1 MCRVNNVLAQVFWNL
16 EELSVASPTDQTLS
30 RSDALIKDVIAGIVV
45 FLVALPL
52 CLGIAVASNADPFSG
67 IVSGIIG
74 GIVVG
79 ILSGS
84 HTSVSG
90 PAAGLTAVVAV
101 QIATLGSFDAFLA
114 AVLVAGVIQIILGCV
129 KAGIISAFVPSSVIK
144 GLLSAI
150 GVILIIKQLPKVL
163 GHQKAAA
170 VAAAATAEH
179 GTHAVKHENIF
190 ASLLDLFSG
199 EYFIVP
205 LLIGLGSMAFLMLW
219 DKIKVLKKSLI
230 PAPLLVVVGGTLVTG
245 LLPSLNLSVG
255 IPEKMLVTV
264 PVASNVNEMV
274 GLIRMPDFSALLTP
288 AVYIAGLT
296 IAIVASLETLLNLE
310 AVDNIDPKSRYS
322 PPNRELVAQGIG
334 NMIAGLLGGLPM
346 TSVIVRSSVNINMGA
361 QSKLS
366 AILHGFLLLGFV
378 LLLPKLVNMIPYAS
392 LAAILMVTGF
402 KLVSPKMIKDLWKS
416 GRYQFIPFLIT
427 VVSIVATDLLIGIL
441 IGLGVSLAFVLH
453 SNYRRPIHRV
463 MEKHLGGDVLHIEL
477 ANQVSFLNKAAL
489 DKTLRDIPQGGKV
502 LLDASRT
509 DYIDPDI
516 LALIRDYR
524 DKVAPAHGVQVSMR
538 GFQSCYEMRDD
549 VQYVDY
555 STKELQEAI
564 SPKEVLQV
572 LLEGNARFR
581 TGHSLSRDNGRHVE
595 STSQAAYPMA
605 VVLSCSDSR
614 TPTELIFDLG
624 VGDVMNVCLAG
635 NVMIGPRVLASIE
648 YGCAVAGAKLVV
660 VLGHTGSH
668 IMSAAIDVL
677 QNPDKV
683 EASKYGEHFGS
694 VAEEIRPAYEKVR
707 KNLKLTGPITD
718 PAFVDDVTRA
728 HIIQAVDRLT
738 QLSGTVDSLVSSERV
753 AIVAMM
759 YDVRS
764 GTIEIVHATSA
775 SLQPS

>member
-1 MCRVNNVLAQVFWNL
+1 MANP
-16 EELSVASPTDQTLS
+16 SDQTLS
-30 RSDALIKDVIAGIVV
+30 RSQSIIKDVIAGIVV

-52 CLGIAVASNADPFSG
+52 CLGIAVASNADPFAG

-90 PAAGLTAVVAV
+90 PAAGLTAVIAV

-114 AVLVAGVIQIILGCV
+114 AVLVAGIIQIILGCV

-163 GHQKAAA
+163 GHQKAVA
-170 VAAAATAEH
+170 VAAATTAEH
-179 GTHAVKHENIF
+179 GGHAVKHENIF
-190 ASLLDLFSG
+190 AGLLDLFSG

-205 LLIGLGSMAFLMLW
+205 LLIGLGSMAFLMMW
-219 DKIKVLKKSLI
+219 DKIKVLKKSVI
-230 PAPLLVVVGGTLVTG
+230 PAPLLVVIAGTLVTG
-245 LLPSLNLSVG
+245 LLPSLGLSYS
-255 IPEKMLVTV
+255 IPDKMLVSV
-264 PVASNVNEMV
+264 PVASSAAEMM

-288 AVYIAGLT
+288 AVYVAGLT

-310 AVDNIDPKSRYS
+310 AVDNIDPKRRYS
-322 PPNRELVAQGIG
+322 PPNRELVAQGVG

-361 QSKLS
+361 QSKIS

-378 LLLPKLVNMIPYAS
+378 LLLPKLLNMIPYAS

-402 KLVSPKMIKDLWKS
+402 KLVSPKMIFELWKA
-416 GRYQFIPFLIT
+416 GRYQFVPFVVT
-427 VVSIVATDLLIGIL
+427 VVAIVATDLLIGIL
-441 IGLGVSLAFVLH
+441 IGLGTSLAFILH
-453 SNYRRPIHRV
+453 SNYRRPIRRI
-463 MEKHLGGDVLHIEL
+463 MEKHLGGEVLHIEL

-489 DKTLRDIPQGGKV
+489 DQTLRNVPKGGKV

-524 DKVAPAHGVQVSMR
+524 NKVAPAHGVQVSMR
-538 GFQSCYEMRDD
+538 GFQSRYEMHDD

-555 STKELQEAI
+555 STKELQDAI
-564 SPKEVLQV
+564 SPQEVMQ
-572 LLEGNARFR
+572 LLLDGNARFR
-581 TGHSLSRDNGRHVE
+581 TGNALSRDASRQVQ
-595 STSQAAYPMA
+595 STSQASYPMA

-660 VLGHTGSH
+660 VLGHTASH

-677 QNPDKV
+677 QNPGQVDP
-683 EASKYGEHFGS
+683 ARFGEHFSS

-707 KNLKLTGPITD
+707 KELKLQGPISD

-738 QLSGTVDSLVSSERV
+738 RLSGTIEELVSSERI
-753 AIVAMM
+753 AIVAVM

-764 GTIEIVHATSA
+764 GTIEVVHATSA
-775 SLQPS
+775 SMQTA

>member
-1 MCRVNNVLAQVFWNL
+1 MANP
-16 EELSVASPTDQTLS
+16 SDQTMS
-30 RSDALIKDVIAGIVV
+30 RSDAIIKDVIAGIVV

-52 CLGIAVASNADPFSG
+52 CLGIAVASNADPFAG

-90 PAAGLTAVVAV
+90 PAAGLTAVIAV
-101 QIATLGSFDAFLA
+101 QIATLGSFDTFLA

-163 GHQKAAA
+163 GHQKAVA
-170 VAAAATAEH
+170 VAAATTAEH
-179 GTHAVKHENIF
+179 GGHAVKHENIF
-190 ASLLDLFSG
+190 AGLLDLFSG

-205 LLIGLGSMAFLMLW
+205 LLIGLGSMAFLMIW
-219 DKIKVLKKSLI
+219 DKFKVLKKSFI
-230 PAPLLVVVGGTLVTG
+230 PAPLLVVIAGTLVTG
-245 LLPSLNLSVG
+245 LLPSLGLSYS
-255 IPEKMLVTV
+255 IPDKMLVSV
-264 PVASNVNEMV
+264 PVASSAAEMM

-288 AVYIAGLT
+288 AVYVAGLT

-310 AVDNIDPKSRYS
+310 AVDNIDPKRRYS
-322 PPNRELVAQGIG
+322 PPNRELVAQGVG

-361 QSKLS
+361 QSKIS

-378 LLLPKLVNMIPYAS
+378 LLLPKLLNMIPYAS

-402 KLVSPKMIKDLWKS
+402 KLVSPKMIFELWKA
-416 GRYQFIPFLIT
+416 GRYQFVPFVVT
-427 VVSIVATDLLIGIL
+427 VVAIVATDLLIGIL
-441 IGLGVSLAFVLH
+441 IGLGTSLAFILH
-453 SNYRRPIHRV
+453 SNYRRPIRRI
-463 MEKHLGGDVLHIEL
+463 MEKHLGGEVLHIEL

-489 DKTLRDIPQGGKV
+489 DQTLRNVPKGGKV

-524 DKVAPAHGVQVSMR
+524 NKVAPAHGVQVSMR
-538 GFQSCYEMRDD
+538 GFQSRYEMHDD

-555 STKELQEAI
+555 STKELQDAI
-564 SPKEVLQV
+564 SPQEVMQ
-572 LLEGNARFR
+572 LLLDGNARFR
-581 TGHSLSRDNGRHVE
+581 TGNALSRDASRQVQ
-595 STSQAAYPMA
+595 STSHASYPMA

-677 QNPDKV
+677 QNPGQVDP
-683 EASKYGEHFGS
+683 ARFGEHFSS

-707 KNLKLTGPITD
+707 KELKLQGPISD

-738 QLSGTVDSLVSSERV
+738 RLSGTIEELVSSERI
-753 AIVAMM
+753 AIVAVM

-764 GTIEIVHATSA
+764 GTIEVVHATSA
-775 SLQPS
+775 SMQTA

>member
-1 MCRVNNVLAQVFWNL
+1 MANP
-16 EELSVASPTDQTLS
+16 SDQTLS
-30 RSDALIKDVIAGIVV
+30 RSQSIIKDVIAGIVV

-52 CLGIAVASNADPFSG
+52 CLGIAVASNADPFAG

-90 PAAGLTAVVAV
+90 PAAGLTAVIAV

-114 AVLVAGVIQIILGCV
+114 AVLVAGIIQIILGCV

-163 GHQKAAA
+163 GHQKA
-170 VAAAATAEH
+170 VAAAAATTAEH
-179 GTHAVKHENIF
+179 GGHAVKHENIF
-190 ASLLDLFSG
+190 AGLLDLFSG

-205 LLIGLGSMAFLMLW
+205 LLIGLGSMAFLMMW
-219 DKIKVLKKSLI
+219 DKIKVLKKSVI
-230 PAPLLVVVGGTLVTG
+230 PAPLLVVIAGTLVTG
-245 LLPSLNLSVG
+245 LLPSLGLSYS
-255 IPEKMLVTV
+255 IPDKMLVSV
-264 PVASNVNEMV
+264 PVASSAAEMM

-288 AVYIAGLT
+288 AVYVAGLT

-310 AVDNIDPKSRYS
+310 AVDNIDPKRRYS
-322 PPNRELVAQGIG
+322 PPNRELVAQGVG

-361 QSKLS
+361 QSKIS

-378 LLLPKLVNMIPYAS
+378 LLLPKLLNMIPYAS

-402 KLVSPKMIKDLWKS
+402 KLVSPKMIFELWKA
-416 GRYQFIPFLIT
+416 GRYQFVPFVVT
-427 VVSIVATDLLIGIL
+427 VVAIVATDLLIGIL
-441 IGLGVSLAFVLH
+441 IGLGTSLAFILH
-453 SNYRRPIHRV
+453 SNYRRPIRRI
-463 MEKHLGGDVLHIEL
+463 MEKHLGGEVLHIEL

-489 DKTLRDIPQGGKV
+489 DQTLRNVPKGGKV

-524 DKVAPAHGVQVSMR
+524 NKVAPAHGVQVSMR
-538 GFQSCYEMRDD
+538 GFQSRYEMHDD

-555 STKELQEAI
+555 STKELQDAI
-564 SPKEVLQV
+564 SPQEVMQ
-572 LLEGNARFR
+572 LLLDGNARFR
-581 TGHSLSRDNGRHVE
+581 TGNALSRDASRQVQ
-595 STSQAAYPMA
+595 STSQASYPMA

-660 VLGHTGSH
+660 ILGHTGSH

-677 QNPDKV
+677 QNPGQVDP
-683 EASKYGEHFGS
+683 ARFGEHFSS

-707 KNLKLTGPITD
+707 KELKLQGPISD

-738 QLSGTVDSLVSSERV
+738 RLSGTIEELVSSERI
-753 AIVAMM
+753 AIVAVM

-764 GTIEIVHATSA
+764 GTIEVVHATSA
-775 SLQPS
+775 SMQTA

>member
-1 MCRVNNVLAQVFWNL
+1 MANP
-16 EELSVASPTDQTLS
+16 SDQTLS
-30 RSDALIKDVIAGIVV
+30 RSQSIIKDVIAGIVV

-52 CLGIAVASNADPFSG
+52 CLGIAVASNADPFAG

-90 PAAGLTAVVAV
+90 PAAGLTAVIAV

-114 AVLVAGVIQIILGCV
+114 AVLVAGIIQIILGCV

-163 GHQKAAA
+163 GHQKAVA
-170 VAAAATAEH
+170 VAAATTAEH
-179 GTHAVKHENIF
+179 GGHAVKHENIF
-190 ASLLDLFSG
+190 AGLFDLFSG

-205 LLIGLGSMAFLMLW
+205 LLIGLGSMAFLMMW
-219 DKIKVLKKSLI
+219 DKIKVLKKSVI
-230 PAPLLVVVGGTLVTG
+230 PAPLLVVIAGTLVTG
-245 LLPSLNLSVG
+245 LLPSLGLSYS
-255 IPEKMLVTV
+255 IPDKMLVSV
-264 PVASNVNEMV
+264 PVASSAAEMM

-288 AVYIAGLT
+288 AVYVAGLT

-310 AVDNIDPKSRYS
+310 AVDNIDPKRRYS
-322 PPNRELVAQGIG
+322 PPNRELVAQGVG

-361 QSKLS
+361 QSKIS

-378 LLLPKLVNMIPYAS
+378 LLLPKLLNMIPYAS

-402 KLVSPKMIKDLWKS
+402 KLVSPKMIFELWKA
-416 GRYQFIPFLIT
+416 GRYQFVPFVVT
-427 VVSIVATDLLIGIL
+427 VVAIVATDLLIGIL
-441 IGLGVSLAFVLH
+441 IGLGTSLAFILH
-453 SNYRRPIHRV
+453 SNYRRPIRRI
-463 MEKHLGGDVLHIEL
+463 MEKHLGGEVLHIEL

-489 DKTLRDIPQGGKV
+489 DQTLRNVPKGGKV

-524 DKVAPAHGVQVSMR
+524 NKVAPAHGVQVSMR
-538 GFQSCYEMRDD
+538 GFQSRYEMHDD

-555 STKELQEAI
+555 STKELQDAI
-564 SPKEVLQV
+564 SPQEVMQ
-572 LLEGNARFR
+572 LLLDGNARFR
-581 TGHSLSRDNGRHVE
+581 TGNALSRDASRQVQ
-595 STSQAAYPMA
+595 STSQASYPMA

-660 VLGHTGSH
+660 VLGHTASH

-677 QNPDKV
+677 QNPGQVDP
-683 EASKYGEHFGS
+683 ARFGEHFSS

-707 KNLKLTGPITD
+707 KELKLQGPISD

-738 QLSGTVDSLVSSERV
+738 RLSGTIEELVSSERI
-753 AIVAMM
+753 AIVAVM

-764 GTIEIVHATSA
+764 GTIEVVHATSA
-775 SLQPS
+775 SMQTA

>member
-1 MCRVNNVLAQVFWNL
+1 MANP
-16 EELSVASPTDQTLS
+16 SDQTLS
-30 RSDALIKDVIAGIVV
+30 RSQSIIKDVIAGIVV

-52 CLGIAVASNADPFSG
+52 CLGIAVASNADPFAG

-90 PAAGLTAVVAV
+90 PAAGLTAVIAV

-114 AVLVAGVIQIILGCV
+114 AVLVAGIIQIILGCV

-163 GHQKAAA
+163 GHQKA
-170 VAAAATAEH
+170 VAAAAATTAEP
-179 GTHAVKHENIF
+179 GGHAIKHENIF
-190 ASLLDLFSG
+190 AGLLDLFSG

-205 LLIGLGSMAFLMLW
+205 LLIGLGSMAFLMMW
-219 DKIKVLKKSLI
+219 DKIKVLKKSVI
-230 PAPLLVVVGGTLVTG
+230 PAPLLVVIAGTLVTG
-245 LLPSLNLSVG
+245 LLPSLGLSYS
-255 IPEKMLVTV
+255 IPDKMLVSV
-264 PVASNVNEMV
+264 PVASSAAEMM

-288 AVYIAGLT
+288 AIYVAGLT

-310 AVDNIDPKSRYS
+310 AVDNIDPKRRYS
-322 PPNRELVAQGIG
+322 PPNRELVAQGVG

-361 QSKLS
+361 QSKIS

-378 LLLPKLVNMIPYAS
+378 LLLPKLLNMIPYAS

-402 KLVSPKMIKDLWKS
+402 KLVSPKMIFELWKA
-416 GRYQFIPFLIT
+416 GRYQFVPFVVT
-427 VVSIVATDLLIGIL
+427 VVAIVATDLLIGIL
-441 IGLGVSLAFVLH
+441 IGLGTSLAFILH
-453 SNYRRPIHRV
+453 SNYRRPIHRI
-463 MEKHLGGDVLHIEL
+463 MEKHLGGEVLHIEL

-489 DKTLRDIPQGGKV
+489 DQTLRNIPQGGKV

-524 DKVAPAHGVQVSMR
+524 NTVAPAHGVQVSMR
-538 GFQSCYEMRDD
+538 GFQSRYEMHDD

-564 SPKEVLQV
+564 SPREVLQ
-572 LLEGNARFR
+572 LLLDGNARFR
-581 TGHSLSRDNGRHVE
+581 TGHALSRDASRQLQ
-595 STSQAAYPMA
+595 STSHASYPMA

-677 QNPDKV
+677 QNPGQVDP
-683 EASKYGEHFGS
+683 ARFGEHFSS

-707 KNLKLTGPITD
+707 KELKLQGPISD

-738 QLSGTVDSLVSSERV
+738 RLSGTIEELVSSERI
-753 AIVAMM
+753 AIVAVM

-764 GTIEIVHATSA
+764 GTIEVVHATSA
-775 SLQPS
+775 SMQTA

>member
-1 MCRVNNVLAQVFWNL
+1 M
-16 EELSVASPTDQTLS
+16 S
-30 RSDALIKDVIAGIVV
+30 RSDAIIKDVIAGIVV

-52 CLGIAVASNADPFSG
+52 CLGIAVASNADPFAG

-90 PAAGLTAVVAV
+90 PAAGLTAVIAV

-114 AVLVAGVIQIILGCV
+114 AVLVAGIIQIMLGCV

-163 GHQKAAA
+163 GHQKAVA
-170 VAAAATAEH
+170 VAAATTAEH
-179 GTHAVKHENIF
+179 GGHAVKHENIF
-190 ASLLDLFSG
+190 AGLLDLFSG

-205 LLIGLGSMAFLMLW
+205 LLIGLGSMAFLMIW
-219 DKIKVLKKSLI
+219 DKFKVLKKSFI
-230 PAPLLVVVGGTLVTG
+230 PAPLLVVIAGTLVTG
-245 LLPSLNLSVG
+245 LLPSLGLSYS
-255 IPEKMLVTV
+255 IPDKMLVSV
-264 PVASNVNEMV
+264 PVASSAAEMM

-288 AVYIAGLT
+288 AVYVAGLT

-310 AVDNIDPKSRYS
+310 AVDNIDPKRRYS
-322 PPNRELVAQGIG
+322 PPNRELVAQGVG

-361 QSKLS
+361 QSKIS

-378 LLLPKLVNMIPYAS
+378 LLLPKLLNMIPYAS

-402 KLVSPKMIKDLWKS
+402 KLVSPKMIFELWKA
-416 GRYQFIPFLIT
+416 GRYQFVPFVVT
-427 VVSIVATDLLIGIL
+427 VVAIVATDLLIGIL
-441 IGLGVSLAFVLH
+441 IGLGTSLAFILH
-453 SNYRRPIHRV
+453 SNYRRPIRRI
-463 MEKHLGGDVLHIEL
+463 MEKHLGGEVLHIEL

-489 DKTLRDIPQGGKV
+489 DQTLRNVPKGGKV

-524 DKVAPAHGVQVSMR
+524 NKVAPAHGVQVSMR
-538 GFQSCYEMRDD
+538 GFQSRYEMHDD

-555 STKELQEAI
+555 STKELQDAI
-564 SPKEVLQV
+564 SPQEVMQ
-572 LLEGNARFR
+572 LLLDGNARFR
-581 TGHSLSRDNGRHVE
+581 TGNALSRDASRQVQ
-595 STSQAAYPMA
+595 STSHASYPMA

-677 QNPDKV
+677 QNPGQVDP
-683 EASKYGEHFGS
+683 ARFGEHFSS

-707 KNLKLTGPITD
+707 KELKLQGPISD

-738 QLSGTVDSLVSSERV
+738 RLSGTIEELVSSERI
-753 AIVAMM
+753 AIVAVM

-764 GTIEIVHATSA
+764 GTIEVVHATSA
-775 SLQPS
+775 SMQTA

>member
-1 MCRVNNVLAQVFWNL
+1 MMPR
-16 EELSVASPTDQTLS
+16 VASL
-30 RSDALIKDVIAGIVV
+30 AKDTIAGIVV

-52 CLGIAVASNADPFSG
+52 CLGIAVASNAEPFSG
-67 IVSGIIG
+67 VMSGIIG

-79 ILSGS
+79 VLSGS

-101 QIATLGSFDAFLA
+101 QIATLGSFEAFLA
-114 AVLVAGVIQIILGCV
+114 AVLIAGVIQVALGCF

-150 GVILIIKQLPKVL
+150 GVILIIKQLPIVL

-170 VAAAATAEH
+170 VTAEATPEH
-179 GTHAVKHENIF
+179 GSQTIEHENIF
-190 ASLLDLFSG
+190 AGLLELLSG
-199 EYFIVP
+199 EYFMAP
-205 LLIGLGSMAFLMLW
+205 LLIGLGSTAFLMGW
-219 DKIKVLKKSLI
+219 DKIKVLKKSII
-230 PAPLLVVVGGTLVTG
+230 PAPLLVVIAGILITW
-245 LLPSLNLSVG
+245 LLPKLNVSVS
-255 IPEKMLVTV
+255 IPDKMLVTV
-264 PVASNVNEMV
+264 PIASSAGEML
-274 GLIRMPDFSALLTP
+274 GLIRMPNFLALLTP
-288 AVYIAGLT
+288 AVYMAGLT

-310 AVDNIDPKSRYS
+310 AVDNIDPKHRYS

-334 NMIAGLLGGLPM
+334 NMVAGMLGGLPM
-346 TSVIVRSSVNINMGA
+346 TSVIVRSSVNINSGG
-361 QSKLS
+361 QSKIS
-366 AILHGFLLLGFV
+366 AIMHGFLLLGFV
-378 LLLPKLVNMIPYAS
+378 LLLPQLLNMIPYAS

-402 KLVSPKMIKDLWKS
+402 KLVSPSMIHELWKA
-416 GRYQFIPFLIT
+416 GRYQFGPFLIT

-441 IGLGVSLAFVLH
+441 IGLAVSLAFILH
-453 SNYRRPIHRV
+453 SNYRRPIRRIV
-463 MEKHLGGDVLHIEL
+463 EKHVGGEILHIEL

-489 DKTLRDIPQGGKV
+489 DQTLRNIPRGGKV

-524 DKVAPAHGVQVSMR
+524 NKVAPAHGVQVSMR
-538 GFQSCYEMRDD
+538 GFQSRYEMHDE

-581 TGHSLSRDNGRHVE
+581 TGNALSRDISKNVE
-595 STSQAAYPMA
+595 STSQASYPMA

-648 YGCAVAGAKLVV
+648 YGCGVSGAKLVV
-660 VLGHTGSH
+660 VLGHTRSH

-677 QNPDKV
+677 QNPGSI
-683 EASKYGEHFGS
+683 ETARYGEHFAS
-694 VAEEIRPAYEKVR
+694 VAEEIRPAYDKVR
-707 KNLKLTGPITD
+707 TNPKWHGSITD
-718 PAFVDDVTRA
+718 PAFVDEVTRE
-728 HIIQAVDRLT
+728 HVIQAVDRLT
-738 QLSGTVDSLVSSERV
+738 TLSGTIETLVSSDQI

-764 GTIEIVHATSA
+764 GAVEIVHASR
-775 SLQPS
+775 SLA

>member
-1 MCRVNNVLAQVFWNL
+1 MANP
-16 EELSVASPTDQTLS
+16 SDQTMS
-30 RSDALIKDVIAGIVV
+30 RSDAIIKDVIAGIVV

-52 CLGIAVASNADPFSG
+52 CLGIAVASNADPFAG

-90 PAAGLTAVVAV
+90 PAAGLTAVIAV

-114 AVLVAGVIQIILGCV
+114 AVLVAGIIQIILGCV

-163 GHQKAAA
+163 GHQKAV
-170 VAAAATAEH
+170 VAAAATTAEH
-179 GTHAVKHENIF
+179 GGHAVKHENIF
-190 ASLLDLFSG
+190 AGLLDLFSG

-205 LLIGLGSMAFLMLW
+205 LLIGLGSMAFLMMW
-219 DKIKVLKKSLI
+219 DKIKVLKKSVI
-230 PAPLLVVVGGTLVTG
+230 PAPLLVVIAGTLVTG
-245 LLPSLNLSVG
+245 LLPSLGLSYS
-255 IPEKMLVTV
+255 IPDKMLVSV
-264 PVASNVNEMV
+264 PVASSAAEMM

-288 AVYIAGLT
+288 AVYVAGLT

-310 AVDNIDPKSRYS
+310 AVDNIDPKRRYS
-322 PPNRELVAQGIG
+322 PPNRELVAQGVG

-361 QSKLS
+361 QSKIS

-378 LLLPKLVNMIPYAS
+378 LLLPKLLNMIPYAS

-402 KLVSPKMIKDLWKS
+402 KLVSPKMIYELWKA
-416 GRYQFIPFLIT
+416 GRYQFVPFVVT
-427 VVSIVATDLLIGIL
+427 VVAIVATDLLIGIL
-441 IGLGVSLAFVLH
+441 IGLGTSLAFILH
-453 SNYRRPIHRV
+453 SNYRRPIRRI
-463 MEKHLGGDVLHIEL
+463 MEKHLGGEVLHIEL

-489 DKTLRDIPQGGKV
+489 DQTLRNVPKGGKV

-524 DKVAPAHGVQVSMR
+524 NKVAPAHGVQVSMR
-538 GFQSCYEMRDD
+538 GFQSRYEMHDD

-555 STKELQEAI
+555 STKELQDAI
-564 SPKEVLQV
+564 SPQEVMQ
-572 LLEGNARFR
+572 LLLDGNARFR
-581 TGHSLSRDNGRHVE
+581 TGNALSRDASRQVQ
-595 STSQAAYPMA
+595 STSHASYPMA

-677 QNPDKV
+677 QNPGQVDP
-683 EASKYGEHFGS
+683 ARFGEHFSS

-707 KNLKLTGPITD
+707 KELKLQGPISD
-718 PAFVDDVTRA
+718 PAFVDDVTRV

-738 QLSGTVDSLVSSERV
+738 RLSGTIEELVSTERI
-753 AIVAMM
+753 AIVAVM

-764 GTIEIVHATSA
+764 GTIEVVHATSA
-775 SLQPS
+775 SMQTA

>member
-1 MCRVNNVLAQVFWNL
+1 MAQ
-16 EELSVASPTDQTLS
+16 PTDQMMS
-30 RSDALIKDVIAGIVV
+30 RSASLAKDIIAGIVV

-67 IVSGIIG
+67 VISGIIG

-79 ILSGS
+79 VLSGS

-90 PAAGLTAVVAV
+90 PAAGLTAVVAL
-101 QIATLGSFDAFLA
+101 QIAALGSFEVFLA
-114 AVLVAGVIQIILGCV
+114 AVLIAGVIQIVLGCF
-129 KAGIISAFVPSSVIK
+129 KAGMISAFVPSSVIK

-150 GVILIIKQLPKVL
+150 GIILIINQLPNVL
-163 GHQKAAA
+163 GHQKAAEV
-170 VAAAATAEH
+170 VAADTAEQAL
-179 GTHAVKHENIF
+179 HAVKHENIF
-190 ASLLDLFSG
+190 ADLFELLSG
-199 EYFIVP
+199 EFFIVP
-205 LLIGLGSMAFLMLW
+205 LVIGVGSTAFLLAW
-219 DKIKVLKKSLI
+219 EKIKILKKSII
-230 PAPLLVVVGGTLVTG
+230 PAPLLVVVAGISITW
-245 LLPSLNLSVG
+245 LLPKLNVSVS
-255 IPEKMLVTV
+255 IPDKLLVTV
-264 PVASNVNEMV
+264 PIASSASEIL
-274 GLIRMPDFSALLTP
+274 GLIRMPDFLAFLTP
-288 AVYIAGLT
+288 AVYMAGLT

-310 AVDNIDPKSRYS
+310 AVDNIDPKHRYS

-334 NMIAGLLGGLPM
+334 NMVAGMLGGLPM
-346 TSVIVRSSVNINMGA
+346 TSVIVRSSVNINSGS
-361 QSKLS
+361 QSKIS

-378 LLLPKLVNMIPYAS
+378 LLLPQLLNMIPYAS

-402 KLVSPKMIKDLWKS
+402 KLVSPSMIHELWKA
-416 GRYQFIPFLIT
+416 GRYQFGPFVIT

-441 IGLGVSLAFVLH
+441 IGLAVSLAFILH
-453 SNYRRPIHRV
+453 SNYRRPIRRIV
-463 MEKHLGGDVLHIEL
+463 EKHLGGEVLHIEL

-489 DKTLRDIPQGGKV
+489 DQTLRNIPRGGKV

-524 DKVAPAHGVQVSMR
+524 NKVAPAHGVQVSMR
-538 GFQSCYEMRDD
+538 GFQSRYEMHDE

-555 STKELQEAI
+555 SSKELQDGI

-581 TGHSLSRDNGRHVE
+581 TGHALSRDYSKSME
-595 STSQAAYPMA
+595 STAQASYPMA

-614 TPTELIFDLG
+614 TPIELIFDLG
-624 VGDVMNVCLAG
+624 VGDVMNVRLAG

-648 YGCAVAGAKLVV
+648 YGCAVSGAKLVV
-660 VLGHTGSH
+660 VLGHTRSH

-677 QNPDKV
+677 QNPGSMEIV
-683 EASKYGEHFGS
+683 RYGEHFES
-694 VAEEIRPAYEKVR
+694 VAEEIRPAYEQVR
-707 KNLKLTGPITD
+707 SNLKGQGSMAD
-718 PAFVDDVTRA
+718 PAFVDEVTRE

-738 QLSGTVDSLVSSERV
+738 KVSGTIESLVSSERI

-764 GTIEIVHATSA
+764 GSIEVVHAGR
-775 SLQPS
+775 SLA

>member
-1 MCRVNNVLAQVFWNL
+1 MVQ
-16 EELSVASPTDQTLS
+16 PTDQTMPRVASL
-30 RSDALIKDVIAGIVV
+30 AKDIIAAIVV

-52 CLGIAVASNADPFSG
+52 CLGIAVASNAEPFSG
-67 IVSGIIG
+67 VMSGIIG

-79 ILSGS
+79 VLSGS

-101 QIATLGSFDAFLA
+101 QIATLGSFEAFLA
-114 AVLVAGVIQIILGCV
+114 AVLIAGVIQVALGCF

-150 GVILIIKQLPKVL
+150 GVILIIKQLPIVL

-170 VAAAATAEH
+170 VTAEAPPEH
-179 GTHAVKHENIF
+179 GSQTIEHENIF
-190 ASLLDLFSG
+190 AGLLELLSG
-199 EYFIVP
+199 EYFIAP
-205 LLIGLGSMAFLMLW
+205 LLIGLGSTAFLMGW
-219 DKIKVLKKSLI
+219 DKIKVLKKSII
-230 PAPLLVVVGGTLVTG
+230 PAPLLVVIAGILITW
-245 LLPSLNLSVG
+245 LLPKLNVSVSM
-255 IPEKMLVTV
+255 PDKMLVTV
-264 PVASNVNEMV
+264 PIASSAGEML
-274 GLIRMPDFSALLTP
+274 GLIRMPDFLALLTP
-288 AVYIAGLT
+288 AVYMAGLT

-310 AVDNIDPKSRYS
+310 AVDNIDPKHRYS

-334 NMIAGLLGGLPM
+334 NMVAGMLGGLPM
-346 TSVIVRSSVNINMGA
+346 TSVIVRSSVNINSGG
-361 QSKLS
+361 QSKIS
-366 AILHGFLLLGFV
+366 AIMHGFLLLGFV
-378 LLLPKLVNMIPYAS
+378 LLLPQLLNMIPYAS

-402 KLVSPKMIKDLWKS
+402 KLVSPSMIHELWKA
-416 GRYQFIPFLIT
+416 GRYQFGPFVIT

-441 IGLGVSLAFVLH
+441 IGLAVSLAFILH
-453 SNYRRPIHRV
+453 SNYRRPIRRIV
-463 MEKHLGGDVLHIEL
+463 EKHVGGEILHIEL

-489 DKTLRDIPQGGKV
+489 DQTLRNIPRGGKV

-524 DKVAPAHGVQVSMR
+524 NKVAPAHGVQVSMR
-538 GFQSCYEMRDD
+538 GFQSRYEMHDE

-581 TGHSLSRDNGRHVE
+581 TGNALSRDISKNVE
-595 STSQAAYPMA
+595 STSQASYPMA

-648 YGCAVAGAKLVV
+648 YGCGVSGAKLVV
-660 VLGHTGSH
+660 VLGHTRSH

-677 QNPDKV
+677 QNPGSI
-683 EASKYGEHFGS
+683 ETARYGEHFAS
-694 VAEEIRPAYEKVR
+694 VAEEIRPAYDKVR
-707 KNLKLTGPITD
+707 TNPKWHGSITD
-718 PAFVDDVTRA
+718 PAFVDEVTRE
-728 HIIQAVDRLT
+728 HVIQAVDRLT
-738 QLSGTVDSLVSSERV
+738 TLSGTIETLVSSDQI

-764 GTIEIVHATSA
+764 GGVEIVHASR
-775 SLQPS
+775 SLA

>member
-1 MCRVNNVLAQVFWNL
+1 MVQ
-16 EELSVASPTDQTLS
+16 PTDQMMPRVASL
-30 RSDALIKDVIAGIVV
+30 AKDTIAGIVV

-52 CLGIAVASNADPFSG
+52 CLGIAVASNAEPFSG
-67 IVSGIIG
+67 VMSGIIG

-79 ILSGS
+79 VLSGS

-101 QIATLGSFDAFLA
+101 QIATLGSFETFLA
-114 AVLVAGVIQIILGCV
+114 AVLIAGVIQVVLGCF

-150 GVILIIKQLPKVL
+150 GVILIIKQLPIVL

-170 VAAAATAEH
+170 VTPEATPEH
-179 GTHAVKHENIF
+179 GSQTIEHENIF
-190 ASLLDLFSG
+190 AGLLELLSG
-199 EYFIVP
+199 EYFMAP
-205 LLIGLGSMAFLMLW
+205 LLIGLGSTAFLMGW
-219 DKIKVLKKSLI
+219 DKIKVLKKSII
-230 PAPLLVVVGGTLVTG
+230 PAPLLVVIAGILITW
-245 LLPSLNLSVG
+245 LLPKLNVSVS
-255 IPEKMLVTV
+255 IPDKMLVTV
-264 PVASNVNEMV
+264 PIASSAGEML
-274 GLIRMPDFSALLTP
+274 GLIRMPNFLALLTP
-288 AVYIAGLT
+288 AVYMAGLT

-310 AVDNIDPKSRYS
+310 AVDNIDPKHRYS

-334 NMIAGLLGGLPM
+334 NMVAGMLGGLPM
-346 TSVIVRSSVNINMGA
+346 TSVIVRSSVNINSGG
-361 QSKLS
+361 QSKIS
-366 AILHGFLLLGFV
+366 AIMHGFLLLGFV
-378 LLLPKLVNMIPYAS
+378 LLLPQLLNMIPYAS

-402 KLVSPKMIKDLWKS
+402 KLVSPSMIHELWKA
-416 GRYQFIPFLIT
+416 GRYQFGPFLIT

-441 IGLGVSLAFVLH
+441 IGLAVSLAFILH
-453 SNYRRPIHRV
+453 SNYRRPIRRIV
-463 MEKHLGGDVLHIEL
+463 EKHVGGEILHIEL

-489 DKTLRDIPQGGKV
+489 DQTLRNIPRGGKV

-524 DKVAPAHGVQVSMR
+524 NKVAPAHGVQVSMR
-538 GFQSCYEMRDD
+538 GFQSRYEMHDE

-581 TGHSLSRDNGRHVE
+581 TGNALSRDISKNVE
-595 STSQAAYPMA
+595 STSQASYPMA

-648 YGCAVAGAKLVV
+648 YGCGVSGAKLVV
-660 VLGHTGSH
+660 VLGHTRSH

-677 QNPDKV
+677 QNPGSI
-683 EASKYGEHFGS
+683 ETARYGEHFAS
-694 VAEEIRPAYEKVR
+694 VAEEIRPAYDKVR
-707 KNLKLTGPITD
+707 TNPKWHGSITD
-718 PAFVDDVTRA
+718 PAFVDEVTRE
-728 HIIQAVDRLT
+728 HVIQAVDRLT
-738 QLSGTVDSLVSSERV
+738 TLSGTIETLVSSDQI

-764 GTIEIVHATSA
+764 GAVEIVHASR
-775 SLQPS
+775 SLA

>member
-1 MCRVNNVLAQVFWNL
+1 MAH
-16 EELSVASPTDQTLS
+16 PTDQTMS
-30 RSDALIKDVIAGIVV
+30 RSAALTKDVIAGIVV

-79 ILSGS
+79 MLSGS

-101 QIATLGSFDAFLA
+101 QIATLGSFEAFLA
-114 AVLVAGVIQIILGCV
+114 AVLIAGVIQIVLGCI

-163 GHQKAAA
+163 GHQKAAEVA
-170 VAAAATAEH
+170 VAATAEH
-179 GTHAVKHENIF
+179 GSHAVKHENIF
-190 ASLLDLFSG
+190 AGLFELLSG
-199 EYFIVP
+199 EYFVVP
-205 LLIGLGSMAFLMLW
+205 LLIGLGSMAFLMTW
-219 DKIKVLKKSLI
+219 DKIKVLKKSII
-230 PAPLLVVVGGTLVTG
+230 PAPLLVVIAGILITW
-245 LLPSLNLSVG
+245 LLPKMGLTVS
-255 IPEKMLVTV
+255 IPDKMLVTV
-264 PVASNVNEMV
+264 PVASNASEML
-274 GLIRMPDFSALLTP
+274 GLIRMPDFSALLSP
-288 AVYIAGLT
+288 AVYMAGLT

-310 AVDNIDPKSRYS
+310 AVDNIDPKHRYS
-322 PPNRELVAQGIG
+322 PPNRELVAQGVG
-334 NMIAGLLGGLPM
+334 NMVAGLLGGLPM
-346 TSVIVRSSVNINMGA
+346 TSVIVRSSVNINSGG
-361 QSKLS
+361 QSKIS

-378 LLLPKLVNMIPYAS
+378 LLLPQLLNMIPYAS

-402 KLVSPKMIKDLWKS
+402 KLVSPKMIHELWKA
-416 GRYQFIPFLIT
+416 GRYQFGPFVIT

-441 IGLGVSLAFVLH
+441 IGLAVSLAFILH
-453 SNYRRPIHRV
+453 SNFRRPIRRIV
-463 MEKHLGGDVLHIEL
+463 EKHLGGEVLHIEL

-489 DKTLRDIPQGGKV
+489 DQTLRNIPQGGKV

-524 DKVAPAHGVQVSMR
+524 NKVAPAHGVQVSMR
-538 GFQSCYEMRDD
+538 GFQSRYEMHDD

-572 LLEGNARFR
+572 LLEGNTRFR
-581 TGHSLSRDNGRHVE
+581 TGHALSRDNGKNVE
-595 STSQAAYPMA
+595 STSQASYPMA

-660 VLGHTGSH
+660 VLGHTRSH

-677 QNPDKV
+677 QNPGTV
-683 EASKYGEHFGS
+683 QATKYGEHFDS
-694 VAEEIRPAYEKVR
+694 VVEEIRPAYEKLR
-707 KNLKLTGPITD
+707 TSSKLQGPITD
-718 PAFVDDVTRA
+718 SAFVDEVTRE

-738 QLSGTVDSLVSSERV
+738 QLSGTIESLVSSDRI

-764 GTIEIVHATSA
+764 GTIEMVHSTST
-775 SLQPS
+775 SLLAP

>member
-1 MCRVNNVLAQVFWNL
+1 MVQ
-16 EELSVASPTDQTLS
+16 PTDQTMPRVASL
-30 RSDALIKDVIAGIVV
+30 AKDIIAAIVV

-52 CLGIAVASNADPFSG
+52 CLGIAVASNAEPFSG
-67 IVSGIIG
+67 VMSGIIG

-79 ILSGS
+79 VLSGS

-101 QIATLGSFDAFLA
+101 QIATLGSFEAFLA
-114 AVLVAGVIQIILGCV
+114 AVLIAGVIQVALGCF

-150 GVILIIKQLPKVL
+150 GVILIIKQLPIVL

-170 VAAAATAEH
+170 VTAEAPPEH
-179 GTHAVKHENIF
+179 GSQTIEHENIF
-190 ASLLDLFSG
+190 AGLLELLSG
-199 EYFIVP
+199 EYFIAP
-205 LLIGLGSMAFLMLW
+205 LLIGLGSTAFLMGW
-219 DKIKVLKKSLI
+219 DKIKVLKKSII
-230 PAPLLVVVGGTLVTG
+230 PAPLLVVIAGILITW
-245 LLPSLNLSVG
+245 LLPKLNVSVSM
-255 IPEKMLVTV
+255 PDKMLVTV
-264 PVASNVNEMV
+264 PIASSAGEML
-274 GLIRMPDFSALLTP
+274 GLIRMPDFLALLTP
-288 AVYIAGLT
+288 AVYMAGLT

-310 AVDNIDPKSRYS
+310 AVDNIDPKHRYS

-334 NMIAGLLGGLPM
+334 NMVAGMLGGLPM
-346 TSVIVRSSVNINMGA
+346 TSVIVRSSVNINSGG
-361 QSKLS
+361 QSKIS
-366 AILHGFLLLGFV
+366 AIMHGFLLLGFV
-378 LLLPKLVNMIPYAS
+378 LLLPQLLNMIPYAS

-402 KLVSPKMIKDLWKS
+402 KLVSPSMIHELWKA
-416 GRYQFIPFLIT
+416 GRYQFGPFLIT

-441 IGLGVSLAFVLH
+441 IGLAVSLAFILH
-453 SNYRRPIHRV
+453 SNYRRPIRRIV
-463 MEKHLGGDVLHIEL
+463 EKHVGGEILHIEL

-489 DKTLRDIPQGGKV
+489 DQTLRNIPRGGKV

-524 DKVAPAHGVQVSMR
+524 NKVAPAHGVQVSMR
-538 GFQSCYEMRDD
+538 GFQSRYEMHDE

-581 TGHSLSRDNGRHVE
+581 TGNALSRDISKNVE
-595 STSQAAYPMA
+595 STSQASYPMA

-648 YGCAVAGAKLVV
+648 YGCGVSGAKLVV
-660 VLGHTGSH
+660 VLGHTRSH

-677 QNPDKV
+677 QNPGSI
-683 EASKYGEHFGS
+683 ETARYGEHFAS
-694 VAEEIRPAYEKVR
+694 VAEEIRPAYDKVR
-707 KNLKLTGPITD
+707 TNPKWHGSITD
-718 PAFVDDVTRA
+718 PAFVDEVTRE
-728 HIIQAVDRLT
+728 HVIQAVDRLT
-738 QLSGTVDSLVSSERV
+738 TLSGTIETLVSSDQI

-764 GTIEIVHATSA
+764 GGVEIVHASR
-775 SLQPS
+775 SLA

>member
-1 MCRVNNVLAQVFWNL
+1 MANP
-16 EELSVASPTDQTLS
+16 SDQTLS
-30 RSDALIKDVIAGIVV
+30 RSQSIIKDVIAGIVV

-52 CLGIAVASNADPFSG
+52 CLGIAVASNADPFAG

-90 PAAGLTAVVAV
+90 PAAGLTAVIAV
-101 QIATLGSFDAFLA
+101 QIATLGSFEAFLA
-114 AVLVAGVIQIILGCV
+114 AVLVAGIIQIILGCV

-163 GHQKAAA
+163 GHQKA
-170 VAAAATAEH
+170 VAAAAATTAEH
-179 GTHAVKHENIF
+179 GGHAVKHENIF
-190 ASLLDLFSG
+190 AGLIDLFSG

-205 LLIGLGSMAFLMLW
+205 LLIGLGSMAFLMMW
-219 DKIKVLKKSLI
+219 DKIKVLKKSVI
-230 PAPLLVVVGGTLVTG
+230 PAPLLVVIAGTLVTG
-245 LLPSLNLSVG
+245 LLPSLGLSYS
-255 IPEKMLVTV
+255 IPDKMLVSV
-264 PVASNVNEMV
+264 PVASSAAEMM

-288 AVYIAGLT
+288 AVYVAGLT

-310 AVDNIDPKSRYS
+310 AVDNIDPKRRYS
-322 PPNRELVAQGIG
+322 PPNRELVAQGVG
-334 NMIAGLLGGLPM
+334 NMIVGLLGGLPM

-361 QSKLS
+361 QSKIS

-378 LLLPKLVNMIPYAS
+378 LLLPKLLNMIPYAS

-402 KLVSPKMIKDLWKS
+402 KLVSPKMIFELWKA
-416 GRYQFIPFLIT
+416 GRYQFVPF
-427 VVSIVATDLLIGIL
+427 VVTLVAIVATDLLIGIL
-441 IGLGVSLAFVLH
+441 IGMGTSLAFILH
-453 SNYRRPIHRV
+453 SNYRRPIHRI
-463 MEKHLGGDVLHIEL
+463 MEKHLGGEVLHIEL

-489 DKTLRDIPQGGKV
+489 DQTLRNVPKGGKV

-524 DKVAPAHGVQVSMR
+524 NTVAPAHGVQVSMR
-538 GFQSCYEMRDD
+538 GFQSRYEMHDD

-564 SPKEVLQV
+564 SPREVLQ
-572 LLEGNARFR
+572 LLLDGNARFR
-581 TGHSLSRDNGRHVE
+581 TGNALSRDASRQVQ
-595 STSQAAYPMA
+595 STSQASYPMA

-677 QNPDKV
+677 QNPGQVDP
-683 EASKYGEHFGS
+683 ARFGEHFSS
-694 VAEEIRPAYEKVR
+694 VADEIRPAYEKVR
-707 KNLKLTGPITD
+707 KELKLQGPISD

-738 QLSGTVDSLVSSERV
+738 RLSGTIEELVSSERI
-753 AIVAMM
+753 AIVAVM

-764 GTIEIVHATSA
+764 GTIEVVHATSA
-775 SLQPS
+775 SMQTA

>member
-1 MCRVNNVLAQVFWNL
+1 MANP
-16 EELSVASPTDQTLS
+16 SDQTLS
-30 RSDALIKDVIAGIVV
+30 RSQSIIKDVIAGIVV

-52 CLGIAVASNADPFSG
+52 CLGIAVASNADPFAG

-90 PAAGLTAVVAV
+90 PAAGLTAVIAV

-114 AVLVAGVIQIILGCV
+114 AVLVAGIIQIILGCV

-163 GHQKAAA
+163 GHQKA
-170 VAAAATAEH
+170 VAAAAATTAEH
-179 GTHAVKHENIF
+179 GGHAVKHENIF
-190 ASLLDLFSG
+190 AGLLDLFSG

-205 LLIGLGSMAFLMLW
+205 LLIGLGSMAFLMMW
-219 DKIKVLKKSLI
+219 DKIKVLKKSVI
-230 PAPLLVVVGGTLVTG
+230 PAPLLVVIAGTLVTG
-245 LLPSLNLSVG
+245 LLPSLGLSYS
-255 IPEKMLVTV
+255 IPDKMLVSV
-264 PVASNVNEMV
+264 PVASSAAEMM

-288 AVYIAGLT
+288 AVYVAGLT

-310 AVDNIDPKSRYS
+310 AVDNIDPKRRYS
-322 PPNRELVAQGIG
+322 PPNRELVAQGVG

-361 QSKLS
+361 QSKIS

-378 LLLPKLVNMIPYAS
+378 LLLPKLLNMIPYAS

-402 KLVSPKMIKDLWKS
+402 KLVSPKMIFELWKA
-416 GRYQFIPFLIT
+416 GRYQFVPFVVT
-427 VVSIVATDLLIGIL
+427 VVAIVATDLLIGIL
-441 IGLGVSLAFVLH
+441 IGLGTSLAFILH
-453 SNYRRPIHRV
+453 SNYRRPIRRI
-463 MEKHLGGDVLHIEL
+463 MEKHLGGEVLHIEL

-489 DKTLRDIPQGGKV
+489 DQTLRNVPKGGKV

-524 DKVAPAHGVQVSMR
+524 NKVAPAHGVQVSMR
-538 GFQSCYEMRDD
+538 GFQSRYEMHDD

-555 STKELQEAI
+555 STKELQDAI
-564 SPKEVLQV
+564 SPQEVMQ
-572 LLEGNARFR
+572 LLLDGNARFR
-581 TGHSLSRDNGRHVE
+581 TGNALSRDASRQVQ
-595 STSQAAYPMA
+595 STSQASYPMA

-660 VLGHTGSH
+660 VLGHTASH

-677 QNPDKV
+677 QNPGQVDP
-683 EASKYGEHFGS
+683 ARFGEHFSS

-707 KNLKLTGPITD
+707 KELKLQGPISD

-738 QLSGTVDSLVSSERV
+738 RLSGTIEELVSSERI
-753 AIVAMM
+753 AIVAVM

-764 GTIEIVHATSA
+764 GTIEVVHATSA
-775 SLQPS
+775 SMQTA

>member
-1 MCRVNNVLAQVFWNL
+1 MAQ
-16 EELSVASPTDQTLS
+16 PTDQMMS
-30 RSDALIKDVIAGIVV
+30 RSASLAKDIIAGIVV

-67 IVSGIIG
+67 VISGIIG

-79 ILSGS
+79 VLSGS

-90 PAAGLTAVVAV
+90 PAAGLTAVVAL
-101 QIATLGSFDAFLA
+101 QIAALGSFEVFLA
-114 AVLVAGVIQIILGCV
+114 AVLIAGVIQIVLGCF
-129 KAGIISAFVPSSVIK
+129 KAGMISAFVPSSVIK

-150 GVILIIKQLPKVL
+150 GIILIINQLPNVL
-163 GHQKAAA
+163 GHQKAAEV
-170 VAAAATAEH
+170 VAADTAEQAL
-179 GTHAVKHENIF
+179 HAVKHENIF
-190 ASLLDLFSG
+190 ADLFELLSG
-199 EYFIVP
+199 EFFIVP
-205 LLIGLGSMAFLMLW
+205 LVIGVGSTAFLLAW
-219 DKIKVLKKSLI
+219 EKIKILKKSII
-230 PAPLLVVVGGTLVTG
+230 PAPLLVVVAGISITW
-245 LLPSLNLSVG
+245 LLPKLNVSVS
-255 IPEKMLVTV
+255 IPDKLLVTV
-264 PVASNVNEMV
+264 PIASSASEIL
-274 GLIRMPDFSALLTP
+274 GLIRMPDFLAFLTP
-288 AVYIAGLT
+288 AVYMAGLT

-310 AVDNIDPKSRYS
+310 AVDNIDPKHRYS

-334 NMIAGLLGGLPM
+334 NMVAGMLGGLPM
-346 TSVIVRSSVNINMGA
+346 TSVIVRSSVNINSGS
-361 QSKLS
+361 QSKIS

-378 LLLPKLVNMIPYAS
+378 LLLPQLLNMIPYAS

-402 KLVSPKMIKDLWKS
+402 KLVSPSMIHELWKA
-416 GRYQFIPFLIT
+416 GRYQFGPFVIT

-441 IGLGVSLAFVLH
+441 IGLAVSLAFILH
-453 SNYRRPIHRV
+453 SNYRRPIRRIV
-463 MEKHLGGDVLHIEL
+463 EKHLGGEVLHIEL

-489 DKTLRDIPQGGKV
+489 DQTLRNIPRGGKV

-524 DKVAPAHGVQVSMR
+524 NKVAPAHGVQVSMR
-538 GFQSCYEMRDD
+538 GFQSRYEMHDE

-555 STKELQEAI
+555 SSKELQDGI

-581 TGHSLSRDNGRHVE
+581 TGHALSRDYSKSME
-595 STSQAAYPMA
+595 STAQASYPMA

-614 TPTELIFDLG
+614 TPIELIFDLG
-624 VGDVMNVCLAG
+624 VGDVMNVRLAG

-648 YGCAVAGAKLVV
+648 YGCAVSGAKLVV
-660 VLGHTGSH
+660 VLGHTRSH

-677 QNPDKV
+677 QNPGSMEIV
-683 EASKYGEHFGS
+683 RYGEHFES
-694 VAEEIRPAYEKVR
+694 VAEEIRPAYEQVR
-707 KNLKLTGPITD
+707 SNLKVQGSMAD
-718 PAFVDDVTRA
+718 PAFVDEVTRE

-738 QLSGTVDSLVSSERV
+738 KVSGTIESLVSSERI

-764 GTIEIVHATSA
+764 GSIEVVHAGR
-775 SLQPS
+775 SLA

>member
-1 MCRVNNVLAQVFWNL
+1 MVQ
-16 EELSVASPTDQTLS
+16 PTDQMMPRVASL
-30 RSDALIKDVIAGIVV
+30 AKDTIAGIVV

-52 CLGIAVASNADPFSG
+52 CLGIAVASNAEPFSG
-67 IVSGIIG
+67 VMSGIIG

-79 ILSGS
+79 VLSGS

-101 QIATLGSFDAFLA
+101 QIATLGSFETFLA
-114 AVLVAGVIQIILGCV
+114 AVLIAGVIQVVLGCF

-150 GVILIIKQLPKVL
+150 GVILIIKQLPIVL

-170 VAAAATAEH
+170 VTPEATPEH
-179 GTHAVKHENIF
+179 GSQTIEHENIF
-190 ASLLDLFSG
+190 AGLLELLSG
-199 EYFIVP
+199 EYFMAP
-205 LLIGLGSMAFLMLW
+205 LLIGLGSTAFLMGW
-219 DKIKVLKKSLI
+219 DKIKVLKKSII
-230 PAPLLVVVGGTLVTG
+230 PAPLLVVIAGILITW
-245 LLPSLNLSVG
+245 LLPKLNVSVS
-255 IPEKMLVTV
+255 IPDKMLVTV
-264 PVASNVNEMV
+264 PIASSAGEML
-274 GLIRMPDFSALLTP
+274 GLIRMPNFLALLTP
-288 AVYIAGLT
+288 AVYMAGLT

-310 AVDNIDPKSRYS
+310 AVDNIDPKHRYS

-334 NMIAGLLGGLPM
+334 NMVAGMLGGLPM
-346 TSVIVRSSVNINMGA
+346 TSVIVRSSVNINSGG
-361 QSKLS
+361 QSKIS
-366 AILHGFLLLGFV
+366 AIMHGFLLLGFV
-378 LLLPKLVNMIPYAS
+378 LLLPQLLNMIPYAS

-402 KLVSPKMIKDLWKS
+402 KLVSPSMIHELWKA
-416 GRYQFIPFLIT
+416 GRYQFGPFVIT

-441 IGLGVSLAFVLH
+441 IGLAVSLAFILH
-453 SNYRRPIHRV
+453 SNYRRPIRRIV
-463 MEKHLGGDVLHIEL
+463 EKHVGGEILHIEL

-489 DKTLRDIPQGGKV
+489 DQTLRNIPRGGKV

-524 DKVAPAHGVQVSMR
+524 NKVAPAHGVQVSMR
-538 GFQSCYEMRDD
+538 GFQSRYEMHDE

-581 TGHSLSRDNGRHVE
+581 TGNALSRDISKNVE
-595 STSQAAYPMA
+595 STSQASYPMA

-614 TPTELIFDLG
+614 TPTGLIFDLG

-648 YGCAVAGAKLVV
+648 YGCGVSGAKLVV
-660 VLGHTGSH
+660 VLGHTRSH

-677 QNPDKV
+677 QNPGSI
-683 EASKYGEHFGS
+683 ETARYGEHFAS

-707 KNLKLTGPITD
+707 TNPKWHGPITD
-718 PAFVDDVTRA
+718 PAFVDEVTRE
-728 HIIQAVDRLT
+728 HVIQAADRLT
-738 QLSGTVDSLVSSERV
+738 TLSGTIETLVSSEQI

-764 GTIEIVHATSA
+764 GAIEIVHASR
-775 SLQPS
+775 SLA

>member
-1 MCRVNNVLAQVFWNL
+1 MANP
-16 EELSVASPTDQTLS
+16 SDQTLS
-30 RSDALIKDVIAGIVV
+30 RSQSIIKDVIAGIVV

-52 CLGIAVASNADPFSG
+52 CLGIAVASNADPFAG

-90 PAAGLTAVVAV
+90 PAAGLTAVIAV
-101 QIATLGSFDAFLA
+101 QIATLGSFEAFLA
-114 AVLVAGVIQIILGCV
+114 AVVVAGIIQIILGCV

-163 GHQKAAA
+163 GHQKAVA
-170 VAAAATAEH
+170 VAAATTAEH
-179 GTHAVKHENIF
+179 GGHAVKHENIF
-190 ASLLDLFSG
+190 AGLLDLFSG

-205 LLIGLGSMAFLMLW
+205 LLIGLGSMAFLMMW
-219 DKIKVLKKSLI
+219 DKIKVLKKSVI
-230 PAPLLVVVGGTLVTG
+230 PAPLLVVIAGTLVTG
-245 LLPSLNLSVG
+245 LLPSLGLSYS
-255 IPEKMLVTV
+255 IPDKMLVSV
-264 PVASNVNEMV
+264 PVASSAAEMM

-288 AVYIAGLT
+288 AVYVAGLT

-310 AVDNIDPKSRYS
+310 AVDNIDPKRRYS
-322 PPNRELVAQGIG
+322 PPNRELVAQGVG

-361 QSKLS
+361 QSKIS

-378 LLLPKLVNMIPYAS
+378 LLLPKLLNMIPYAS

-402 KLVSPKMIKDLWKS
+402 KLVSPKMIFELWKA
-416 GRYQFIPFLIT
+416 GRYQFVPFVVT
-427 VVSIVATDLLIGIL
+427 VVAIVATDLLIGIL
-441 IGLGVSLAFVLH
+441 IGLGTSLAFILH
-453 SNYRRPIHRV
+453 SNYRRPIRRI
-463 MEKHLGGDVLHIEL
+463 MEKHLGGEVLHIEL

-489 DKTLRDIPQGGKV
+489 DQTLRNVPKGGKV

-524 DKVAPAHGVQVSMR
+524 NKVAPAHGVQVSMR
-538 GFQSCYEMRDD
+538 GFQSRYEMHDD

-555 STKELQEAI
+555 STKELQDAI
-564 SPKEVLQV
+564 SPQEVMQ
-572 LLEGNARFR
+572 LLLDGNARFR
-581 TGHSLSRDNGRHVE
+581 TGNALSRDASRQVQ
-595 STSQAAYPMA
+595 STSQASYPMA

-677 QNPDKV
+677 QNPGQVDP
-683 EASKYGEHFGS
+683 SRFGEHFSS

-707 KNLKLTGPITD
+707 KELKLQGPISD

-738 QLSGTVDSLVSSERV
+738 RLSGTIEELVSSERI
-753 AIVAMM
+753 AIVAVM

-764 GTIEIVHATSA
+764 GTIEVVHATSA
-775 SLQPS
+775 SMQTA

>member
-1 MCRVNNVLAQVFWNL
+1 MANP
-16 EELSVASPTDQTLS
+16 SDQTMS
-30 RSDALIKDVIAGIVV
+30 RSDAIIKDVIAGIVV

-52 CLGIAVASNADPFSG
+52 CLGIAVASNADPFAG

-90 PAAGLTAVVAV
+90 PAAGLTAVIAV
-101 QIATLGSFDAFLA
+101 QIATLGSFDTFLA

-163 GHQKAAA
+163 GHQKAVA
-170 VAAAATAEH
+170 VAAATTAEH
-179 GTHAVKHENIF
+179 GGHAVKHENIF
-190 ASLLDLFSG
+190 AGLLDLFSG

-205 LLIGLGSMAFLMLW
+205 LLIGLGSMAFLMIW
-219 DKIKVLKKSLI
+219 DKFKVLKKSFI
-230 PAPLLVVVGGTLVTG
+230 PAPLLVVIAGTLVTG
-245 LLPSLNLSVG
+245 LLPSLGLSYS
-255 IPEKMLVTV
+255 IPDKMLVSV
-264 PVASNVNEMV
+264 PVASSAAEMM

-288 AVYIAGLT
+288 AVYVAGLT

-310 AVDNIDPKSRYS
+310 AVDNIDPKRRYS
-322 PPNRELVAQGIG
+322 PPNRELVAQGVG

-361 QSKLS
+361 QSKIS

-378 LLLPKLVNMIPYAS
+378 LLLPKLLNMIPYAS

-402 KLVSPKMIKDLWKS
+402 KLVSPKMIFELWKA
-416 GRYQFIPFLIT
+416 GRYQFVPFVVT
-427 VVSIVATDLLIGIL
+427 VVAIVATDLLIGIL
-441 IGLGVSLAFVLH
+441 IGLGTSLAFILH
-453 SNYRRPIHRV
+453 SNYRRPIRRI
-463 MEKHLGGDVLHIEL
+463 MEKHLGGEVLHIEL

-489 DKTLRDIPQGGKV
+489 DQTLRNVPKGGKV

-524 DKVAPAHGVQVSMR
+524 NKVAPAHGVQVSMR
-538 GFQSCYEMRDD
+538 GFQSRYEMHDD

-555 STKELQEAI
+555 STKELQDAI
-564 SPKEVLQV
+564 SPQEVMQ
-572 LLEGNARFR
+572 LLLDGNARFR
-581 TGHSLSRDNGRHVE
+581 TGNALSRDASRQVQ
-595 STSQAAYPMA
+595 STSHASYPMA

-677 QNPDKV
+677 QNPGQVDP
-683 EASKYGEHFGS
+683 ARFGEHFSS
-694 VAEEIRPAYEKVR
+694 VAEEIRPAYEMVR
-707 KNLKLTGPITD
+707 KELKLQGPISD

-738 QLSGTVDSLVSSERV
+738 RLSGTIEELVSSERI
-753 AIVAMM
+753 AIVAVM

-764 GTIEIVHATSA
+764 GTIEVVHATSA
-775 SLQPS
+775 SMQTA

>member
-1 MCRVNNVLAQVFWNL
+1 
-16 EELSVASPTDQTLS
+16 VANPSDQTLT
-30 RSDALIKDVIAGIVV
+30 RTDALVKDVVAGIVV

-52 CLGIAVASNADPFSG
+52 CLGIAVASNADPFAG

-79 ILSGS
+79 LLSGS

-90 PAAGLTAVVAV
+90 PAAGLTAVIAV
-101 QIATLGSFDAFLA
+101 QIATLGSFEAFLA
-114 AVLVAGVIQIILGCV
+114 AVLIAGVIQIILGCI

-150 GVILIIKQLPKVL
+150 GIILIIKQLPKVL

-190 ASLLDLFSG
+190 AGLFDLLGG

-205 LLIGLGSMAFLMLW
+205 LLIGIGSMAFLMTW
-219 DKIKVLKKSLI
+219 DKIKVLKKSVI
-230 PAPLLVVVGGTLVTG
+230 PAPLLVVIAGILVTS
-245 LLPSLNLSVG
+245 LLPSLNLVSS

-264 PVASNVNEMV
+264 PVASNASEMM

-288 AVYIAGLT
+288 AVYLAGLT

-310 AVDNIDPKSRYS
+310 AVDNIDPKHRYS

-361 QSKLS
+361 QTKIS
-366 AILHGFLLLGFV
+366 AVLHGFLLLGFV
-378 LLLPKLVNMIPYAS
+378 LLLPKLLNMIPYAS

-402 KLVSPKMIKDLWKS
+402 KLVSPKMIYELWKS
-416 GRYQFIPFLIT
+416 GRYQFIPFVVT
-427 VVSIVATDLLIGIL
+427 VLSIVATDLLIGIL
-441 IGLGVSLAFVLH
+441 IGLAVSLAFILH
-453 SNYRRPIHRV
+453 SNYRRPIRRV
-463 MEKHLGGDVLHIEL
+463 VEKHLGGEVLHIEL

-489 DKTLRDIPQGGKV
+489 DQTLRNIPKGGKV

-524 DKVAPAHGVQVSMR
+524 NKVAPAHDVQVSMR
-538 GFQSCYEMRDD
+538 GFQSRYEIHDD

-555 STKELQEAI
+555 STKELQDAI
-564 SPKEVLQV
+564 SPQEVMQV

-581 TGHSLSRDNGRHVE
+581 TGHALSRDAGRQVE
-595 STSQAAYPMA
+595 STSSASYPMA

-677 QNPDKV
+677 QNPGKV
-683 EASKYGEHFGS
+683 DPTIYGEHFGS

-707 KNLKLTGPITD
+707 KSLKLSGPITD
-718 PAFVDDVTRA
+718 PAFVDDVTRE

-738 QLSGTVDSLVSSERV
+738 KLSQTVDSLLSTERI

-764 GTIEIVHATSA
+764 GTIEVVHATSA
-775 SLQPS
+775 KLQTA